1 MTIVTKTPRLLVA
14 AAAAFALSACAD
26 LARPGEELWPYN
38 YEAPGGVDGP
48 GAAGLETI
56 AENGP
61 AYLARGSFEGQPAIF
76 VGNGDPARTIVV
88 VYQLDGGPVERL
100 RLAPGARAPVSTTA
114 ASGRLI
120 AVM

>member
-1 MTIVTKTPRLLVA
+1 MTIMTKIPGLLIT

-26 LARPGEELWPYN
+26 LAKPGEELWPYG
-38 YEAPGGVDGP
+38 YEDTGLQDA

-61 AYLARGSFEGQPAIF
+61 AYLARGSFEGRPAIF
-76 VGNGDPARTIVV
+76 VGNRHSARTIVV
-88 VYQLDGGPVERL
+88 VYQLDGGSVERL

-114 ASGRLI
+114 GGGRLI

>member
-1 MTIVTKTPRLLVA
+1 MTIMTKTPRLLIA
-14 AAAAFALSACAD
+14 AVAAFALSACAD
-26 LARPGEELWPYN
+26 LAKPGKELWPYN
-38 YEAPGGVDGP
+38 YEAPGGVEGS

-61 AYLARGSFEGQPAIF
+61 AYLARGTFEGQPAIF
-76 VGNGDPARTIVV
+76 VGNRDTARTIVV

-100 RLAPGARAPVSTTA
+100 RLAPGARAPVSTSATD
-114 ASGRLI
+114 GRLV